1 MQCLLAVA
9 AATAVV
15 VNVVVVVVVRF
26 LLVSPLATN
35 TVSPSPYVRLLLPP
49 SPLCLTLFSSKP

>member
-15 VNVVVVVVVRF
+15 VNVVVVVVRF

>member
-15 VNVVVVVVVRF
+15 VNVVVVVRF